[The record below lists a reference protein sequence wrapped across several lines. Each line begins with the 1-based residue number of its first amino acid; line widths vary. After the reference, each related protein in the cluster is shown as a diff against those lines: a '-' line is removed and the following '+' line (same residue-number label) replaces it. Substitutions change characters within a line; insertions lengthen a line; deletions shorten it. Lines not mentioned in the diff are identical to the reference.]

1 MTSTRHIAAR
11 WYAFGYLRE
20 VVLMYP
26 VYAIM
31 MGANG
36 IAPFELSVLFIVWS
50 GSALIFEVPSGVLA
64 DRYSRKRLLVAS
76 GLIKGSVF
84 VVWWFAPSFWGY
96 LTGFIVWGFGSS
108 LVSGTSEAFLFDTL
122 RQRGNTDAFARIYG
136 RGLMANSLGVATA
149 LGCGG
154 YAAQTGYALPLIQSA
169 AMPMLA
175 SLLVALTFVEPPRS
189 GLPQSHPRLADTLTA
204 GLQEVRGNAAMRWT
218 VAMFAGLV
226 TVYGVL
232 DEYVGPFLTETHA
245 FSLGAIGVI
254 YASLYAM
261 RTIGMEAAH
270 RLPARSMR
278 AIAIVLAL
286 STLGLAASTLVSGY
300 AIAVAI
306 GVYFALTAASEV
318 LLQTQLQHQIEGTA
332 RATVT
337 SLAKMAQHA
346 CEPMYLLYIGGIAQ
360 AWSFSVAFAA
370 VAALT
375 FALAVAFATTA
386 PAQARQG

>member
-20 VVLMYP
+20 VVLIYP

-36 IAPFELSVLFIVWS
+36 IAPLELSTLFIVWS
-50 GSALIFEVPSGVLA
+50 GSALVFEVPSGVLA
-64 DRYSRKRLLVAS
+64 DRYPRKRLLVAS

-84 VVWWFAPSFWGY
+84 VVWWFAPNFWGY
-96 LTGFIVWGFGSS
+96 LCGFTVWGLGSS
-108 LVSGTSEAFLFDTL
+108 LVSGTSESFLFDTL
-122 RQRGNTDAFARIYG
+122 KQRGHTDAFARIYG

-149 LGCGG
+149 LACGG
-154 YAAQTGYALPLIQSA
+154 YAAQSGYALPLVASA
-169 AMPMLA
+169 AAPTLA
-175 SLLVALTFVEPPRS
+175 SLVVAFTFVEPPRS
-189 GLPQSHPRLADTLTA
+189 GMPHAHARLADTLAA
-204 GLQEVRGNAAMRWT
+204 GLKEVRGKPTMWWT
-218 VAMFAGLV
+218 IAMFAGLA
-226 TVYGVL
+226 TAYGVL
-232 DEYVGPFLTETHA
+232 DEYVGPFLNETHA

-270 RLPARSMR
+270 RLPARSLR
-278 AIAIVLAL
+278 AIAIVCGA
-286 STLGLAASTLVSGY
+286 STFGLAASTLVSSY
-300 AIAVAI
+300 AIVFAI
-306 GVYFALTAASEV
+306 GTYFALSAASEV

-346 CEPMYLLYIGGIAQ
+346 CEPLYLLYIGAIAQ
-360 AWSFSVAFAA
+360 AWSFSASFAA

-375 FALAVAFATTA
+375 LALAVVFATTA
-386 PAQARQG
+386 PAQGR